1 MIQRIQT
8 IYLLVVSLLGVFGCF
23 MPLIEFTHGLV
34 FGTLN
39 AIGFMQTSPGSEDII
54 LDNLWGLMLLSAII
68 PLIAFVTIW
77 LYHKRMLQ
85 IRLTILN
92 ILLMIGYYAV
102 LGVGIWSITAKYNP
116 EDFHPQIA
124 IVFPLINII
133 LSWLAIRGIGKDEAK
148 VRAADRL
155 R

>member
-23 MPLIEFTHGLV
+23 MPLIEFTHGLD

-39 AIGFMQTSPGSEDII
+39 AIGFMQTSPGSKDII

-124 IVFPLINII
+124 IIFPLINII

>member
-8 IYLLVVSLLGVFGCF
+8 IYLLIVSLLGIFGCF
-23 MPLIEFTHGLV
+23 MPLIEFSN
-34 FGTLN
+34 GTLH
-39 AIGFMQTSPGSEDII
+39 AIGFTQLIPGVEPTIDFLYGLII
-54 LDNLWGLMLLSAII
+54 LSIII
-68 PLIAFVTIW
+68 PLIAFATIW
-77 LYHKRMLQ
+77 FYRKRMFQ

-92 ILLMIGYYAV
+92 ILLLLGYYAV
-102 LGVGIWSITAKYNP
+102 LGVSVWSLTAKYPLDNFEP
-116 EDFHPQIA
+116 KIA
-124 IVFPLINII
+124 IIFPLVSLI

>member
-8 IYLLVVSLLGVFGCF
+8 IYLLIISLLGIFGCF
-23 MPLIEFTHGLV
+23 MPLIEFSNGMN

-39 AIGFMQTSPGSEDII
+39 AVGFMEIAPGSPTII
-54 LDNLWGLMLLSAII
+54 LENLWGLTILSAII
-68 PLIAFVTIW
+68 PLIAFTTIF
-77 LYHKRMLQ
+77 LYRKRMLQ

-92 ILLMIGYYAV
+92 SLLLIGYYAV
-102 LGVGIWSITAKYNP
+102 LGVAVWSITAKYHP
-116 EDFHPQIA
+116 EGFNLQIA
-124 IVFPLINII
+124 IVFPLVNLI

>member
-23 MPLIEFTHGLV
+23 MPLMDFTREMNY
-34 FGTLN
+34 GTLS
-39 AIGFMQTSPGSEDII
+39 AIGFTQISQGNSEVV
-54 LDNLWGLMLLSAII
+54 LDYLWGLAILSAII
-68 PLIAFVTIW
+68 PLLAFITIW
-77 LYHKRMLQ
+77 LYKKRMLQ

-102 LGVGIWSITAKYNP
+102 LAVSIWSITMKHNP
-116 EDFHPQIA
+116 DHYHPQIA

>member
-1 MIQRIQT
+1 
-8 IYLLVVSLLGVFGCF
+8 
-23 MPLIEFTHGLV
+23 
-34 FGTLN
+34 
-39 AIGFMQTSPGSEDII
+39 
-54 LDNLWGLMLLSAII
+54 MLLSAII